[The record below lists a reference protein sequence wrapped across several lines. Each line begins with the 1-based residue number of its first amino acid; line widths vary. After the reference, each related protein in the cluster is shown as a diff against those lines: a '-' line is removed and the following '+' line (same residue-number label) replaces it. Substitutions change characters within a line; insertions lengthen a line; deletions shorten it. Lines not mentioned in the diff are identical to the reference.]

1 MNLFASYL
9 RQPYEFF
16 INHHSGE
23 LSKSILAEVDQLIGI
38 VIRPFFNMVANAL
51 VFLVMLTLLVVVE
64 PIVALFAVVV
74 LGGLYSCVFLIIKSK
89 LLKIGSVRVLCNKER
104 FITASE
110 ALNGIKEVK
119 LYVEKN
125 FI

>member
-1 MNLFASYL
+1 
-9 RQPYEFF
+9 
-16 INHHSGE
+16 
-23 LSKSILAEVDQLIGI
+23 
-38 VIRPFFNMVANAL
+38 MVANAL

-119 LYVEKN
+119 LYVRKFYLNRFEVPSKIFEDLFYSSN
-125 FI
+125 S